1 MSTETFTFMLKPKK
15 ELMKLTKKEI
25 IEGLEGDTYNVNTIF
40 KEKDEKIKKLE
51 EVKQTA
57 FEENQDLA
65 ELFREEGKK
74 VEALNKDL
82 SIMQQALNDVE
93 EKNRALNVQ
102 LTDLRKALKTAS
114 QYL

>member
-1 MSTETFTFMLKPKK
+1 MSTDMTDSTEKWYMKKTKK
-15 ELMKLTKKEI
+15 ELI
-25 IEGLEGDTYNVNTIF
+25 DIF
-40 KEKDEKIKKLE
+40 SRDRNLLYEQIKKLE

-57 FEENQDLA
+57 SEENQDLA

>member
-1 MSTETFTFMLKPKK
+1 MRQTKQEML
-15 ELMKLTKKEI
+15 
-25 IEGLEGDTYNVNTIF
+25 DY
-40 KEKDEKIKKLE
+40 IKKLE

-65 ELFREEGKK
+65 QLFREEGKK

-102 LTDLRKALKTAS
+102 LNDLRKALKTAS

>member
-1 MSTETFTFMLKPKK
+1 MSTETFMLKPKK
-15 ELMKLTKKEI
+15 ELMKLTKKKI
-25 IEGLEGDTYNVNTIF
+25 VNNLAIDACNINIMF

-51 EVKQTA
+51 EVRQTA

-93 EKNRALNVQ
+93 EKNRALNIQ

>member
-1 MSTETFTFMLKPKK
+1 MSTDMTDSTVKWYMGK
-15 ELMKLTKKEI
+15 TKKQLIDLMYRDKYSARSI
-25 IEGLEGDTYNVNTIF
+25 ID
-40 KEKDEKIKKLE
+40 EKDEEIKKLE
-51 EVKQTA
+51 EIRQTA
-57 FEENQDLA
+57 AEENQDLA

-74 VEALNKDL
+74 VEALTKDI

-93 EKNRALNVQ
+93 EKNRALNIQ